1 MSDEP
6 DDVMRGH
13 VPDGSPGE
21 PGPQPG
27 VSQGRYVPPPFV
39 WEQLPPDAQAQRLA
53 AQRRN
58 ARVVALVLGVLV
70 ALIFALAIAKIG
82 GQHK

>member
-13 VPDGSPGE
+13 VPDGSPSE
-21 PGPQPG
+21 PGPQPTT
-27 VSQGRYVPPPFV
+27 SQGRYVPPPFV
-39 WEQLPPDAQAQRLA
+39 WEQLPPGAQERRLA